1 MASLSQERKNDAFAL
16 PASAIC
22 SASPSSSCSSAS
34 GSKYIEH
41 NVSKLDTLAG
51 VAIKYGVEVAD
62 IKRINGLSTDLQMFA
77 HKSLLIP
84 LRGRHPPP
92 SPIQSKALVDDR
104 DVLDSFQS
112 AKLKSDGSF
121 ITSSAMS
128 TLQRY
133 YGLTQHKSRSTP
145 EGTEMMTVY
154 RACSSPNLE
163 NESLLKS
170 APAST
175 TQLRSHR
182 SDNDLEQA
190 LLLDKSGDASDGEK
204 LTMDKSVRRRQKT
217 DNDPLITPEAA
228 IEDDDKGLVT
238 RIRRGL
244 APRSLLASLIDPEPV
259 KQNTTL
265 TEETSLTNSL
275 LTVRKSSSNS
285 SLQDSENDNSI
296 WTYSKWT
303 LKPDSVTRPIFS
315 ALPKQISVWRS
326 KAALD

>member
-1 MASLSQERKNDAFAL
+1 MASLSRERKNDAFAL

-22 SASPSSSCSSAS
+22 SSPSSSCSSS

-62 IKRINGLSTDLQMFA
+62 IKRTNGLSTDLQMFA

-104 DVLDSFQS
+104 DVLDSFRS

-133 YGLTQHKSRSTP
+133 YGLTKHKNRSTP
-145 EGTEMMTVY
+145 EGTEMTVY
-154 RACSSPNLE
+154 LACGSPNLE

-170 APAST
+170 SPASN
-175 TQLRSHR
+175 TQLRSHL

-190 LLLDKSGDASDGEK
+190 LLLDKSGDASDDGGEK
-204 LTMDKSVRRRQKT
+204 SMIDKPVRRRQKT

-228 IEDDDKGLVT
+228 IEDDDKGFVN

-259 KQNTTL
+259 KQNTTP

-275 LTVRKSSSNS
+275 LAVRKSSSNS
-285 SLQDSENDNSI
+285 SLQDSENNDSI
-296 WTYSKWT
+296 LTYSKWT
-303 LKPDSVTRPIFS
+303 LKPDSVARPIFS